1 MGNMTKT
8 CKEMNFLSKK
18 KTNFPEKANNVKE
31 TKSEF
36 SPPLPNLVQMHP
48 SSPSK
53 KEENLEEKFNDENF
67 NEKDFENSF
76 HSQMVNFYYQIFL
89 RVQHFKSQPDV
100 LDSSLIPSDDYF
112 SEGDLNFYK

>member
-1 MGNMTKT
+1 MGNMTKS

-18 KTNFPEKANNVKE
+18 KPNFQANNVKE

-36 SPPLPNLVQMHP
+36 SPPLPNLAQMHP

-76 HSQMVNFYYQIFL
+76 HSQMVNFYYNIF
-89 RVQHFKSQPDV
+89 F
-100 LDSSLIPSDDYF
+100 
-112 SEGDLNFYK
+112 